1 VSTIDAALGELAAEL
16 RAGIPVSV
24 ERGLAQMREELPEFF
39 VRDRDPDFVDVYR
52 RSYADQLRLVC
63 DGLAGGR
70 DVRRLDVPGDTVA
83 ETRMSAGFGIRLGP
97 FLRGYR
103 ISHRLLLDDAI
114 AAAGRR
120 IADERLREAVLLRTS
135 AWLFAYFDWVMAR
148 MTEVYEEERELLVR
162 DRERRK
168 GRLVRD
174 LLDGRA
180 VEAGEL
186 GYDLEQEHVGLVA
199 WGADPERGLAAVGDV
214 TGLALLTVAST
225 ESAAWGWLGAR
236 SIDAAALRGA
246 PAPPA
251 GLRLAVGDPARG
263 PDGFRRTH
271 RQALDAYRI
280 ARDASEPAV
289 TWHADVALLALTL
302 QDPAAAREFVL
313 RELGPLAGPDARS
326 ALLRETLAAYFAS
339 GLNATAAAAALGVH
353 ERTARYRL
361 RTIEQRLGRPLRER
375 RDELAVALRLAP
387 LVLAGSGK

>member
-1 VSTIDAALGELAAEL
+1 VSTVDAALGDLAAEL
-16 RAGIPVSV
+16 RAGIPASV

-63 DGLAGGR
+63 DGLDDGG
-70 DVRRLDVPGDTVA
+70 DVRRLDVPAQTVA
-83 ETRMSAGFGIRLGP
+83 EARMSARFGIRLGP

-103 ISHRLLLDDAI
+103 VSHRLLLDDAI

-120 IADERLREAVLLRTS
+120 IADERLREAALRLAS

-162 DRERRK
+162 DREGRK

-180 VEAGEL
+180 VDAGAL
-186 GYDLEQEHVGLVA
+186 AYDLGQEHVGVVA
-199 WGADPERGLAAVGDV
+199 WGADPERGLAAVGDA
-214 TGLALLTVAST
+214 TGLALLTVTST
-225 ESAAWGWLGAR
+225 ETSAWAWLGAPAV
-236 SIDAAALRGA
+236 DAAALRRA
-246 PAPPA
+246 LVPPA

-263 PDGFRRTH
+263 TEGFRRTH

-280 ARDASEPAV
+280 AREGGEPV

-313 RELGPLAGPDARS
+313 RELGPLASPDARS

-339 GLNATAAAAALGVH
+339 GQNATAAAAALGVH

-361 RTIEQRLGRPLRER
+361 RTIEQRLGRPLRDR

-387 LVLAGSGK
+387 LVLAGSGN